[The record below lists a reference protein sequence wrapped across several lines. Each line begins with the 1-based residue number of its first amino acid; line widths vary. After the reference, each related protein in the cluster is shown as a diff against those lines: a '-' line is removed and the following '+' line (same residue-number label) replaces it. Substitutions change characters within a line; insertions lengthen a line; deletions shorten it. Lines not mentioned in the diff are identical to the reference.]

1 MSWGGGDIE
10 GVMGGVGGHMGKV
23 GGGEEGKVV
32 RLGEE
37 EGEPGMSKEGGMIR
51 GEQMVVSSTGGG
63 ADGVSFSWLCL
74 GHFQSVEV
82 KKRVGVS
89 V

>member
-1 MSWGGGDIE
+1 
-10 GVMGGVGGHMGKV
+10 
-23 GGGEEGKVV
+23 
-32 RLGEE
+32 
-37 EGEPGMSKEGGMIR
+37 MSKEGGMIR